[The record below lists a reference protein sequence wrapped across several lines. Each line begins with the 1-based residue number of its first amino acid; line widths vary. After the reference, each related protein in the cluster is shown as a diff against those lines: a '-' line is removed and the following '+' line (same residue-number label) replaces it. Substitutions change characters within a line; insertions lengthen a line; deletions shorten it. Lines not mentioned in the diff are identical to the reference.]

1 MKKYPDTLIKAELV
15 KRINRFVAEVTS
27 DGKKFNVYVPNTGR
41 LSELALPGAELLLS
55 PINAKYS
62 YKILYIINRSF
73 PVMIDSTYSNR
84 LFHELLRQ
92 KKVPLL
98 EHYPAIKS
106 EPVYG
111 SHRFD
116 FLLGTGDKQVYIELK
131 SCTLFHKTTGA
142 FPDAVSTRASEHVKA
157 LAESGKGELIF
168 LVLKSDIERFI
179 PNYHTDFAFYE
190 TLKYNKDK
198 IEIRALAVQY
208 DNNLNIHSLKEIP
221 VIIPEVKSEGIYL
234 LILFNPD
241 DTVNGDGEV
250 LEQGYYIYCGNSEEN
265 IFKTISSV
273 KKKNGIRTKLSDTKF
288 SELKIITDLPVVT
301 SSISIDEVQNELMK
315 NGGTEFL
322 SGENHNSPENRLIYY
337 KKNPAEESWFWNMI
351 LELRF
356 REYSV

>member
-27 DGKKFNVYVPNTGR
+27 DGKQFNVYVPNTGR

-84 LFHELLRQ
+84 LFHELLKQ

-98 EHYPAIKS
+98 EHYPSIKS

-157 LAESGKGELIF
+157 LADSEKGNLIF
-168 LVLKSDIERFI
+168 LVLKNNIERFV

-190 TLKYNKDK
+190 TLKFNKDK
-198 IEIRALAVQY
+198 IAIRALTVQY
-208 DNNLNIHSLKEIP
+208 DDNLIIHSLKEIP
-221 VIIPEVKSEGIYL
+221 VIIPEVKPEGIYL
-234 LILFNPD
+234 LILFNPA
-241 DTVNGDGEV
+241 DTLSGDGEV

-265 IFKTISSV
+265 IFKTISSI
-273 KKKNGIRTKLSDTKF
+273 KKKNGVRTILSDTKF
-288 SELKIITDLPVVT
+288 SGLKIVTDLPIVA
-301 SSISIDEVQNELMK
+301 SSISINEVQKKLMQH
-315 NGGTEFL
+315 GGTEIP
-322 SGENHNSPENRLIYY
+322 SDESNNYVDNRLIYY

-351 LELRF
+351 LKLRF
-356 REYSV
+356 GEYS